1 MPEELK
7 QNPQIKSEG
16 VDLER
21 LRQNAADL
29 KIAQTQME
37 PKAKD
42 QGMLGAAFMLST
54 AVEFAIILAAPLIG
68 AVFLGRWL
76 TAKYHNPA
84 YSIIALLVALA
95 LSSAAIALDIRKLS
109 KKIKNK

>member
-1 MPEELK
+1 MK
-7 QNPQIKSEG
+7 QNLVEKNEG

-29 KIAQTQME
+29 KNAQTQLA
-37 PKAKD
+37 PKTKD

-54 AVEFAIILAAPLIG
+54 AVEFAIILAVPLIG

-76 TAKYHNPA
+76 TAKYHSPA
-84 YSIIALLVALA
+84 YSVFALLAALA
-95 LSSAAIALDIRKLS
+95 LSAAAIALDIKKLS